1 MTVLALVESGDSRVE
16 CGAVEAQCTGKVT
29 YIAVSAVKLV
39 MCGDTGAEA
48 GEPGAFC
55 TGLVIGGTI
64 EERPD
69 AVEAIGASDVKTG
82 FGDVTEGPDVA
93 DGSGRIVTTAAG
105 DVTEARDAPSGS
117 GRIVTTAAGDVTEA
131 RDAADGSGRIVTV
144 AAGDVTEAR
153 DAPSGSGRIV
163 TVGTVAILESQPTS
177 VGCGA
182 ANAQAGEPTA
192 ECTGP
197 DARVCDITA
206 ALGFVST
213 AAAGDVTEARDAPSG
228 SGRIVTVAAGDVT
241 EARDAADGSGRAL
254 NQLELGPLIAVFNAI
269 VNDQYQNPGSKT
281 PLQLSQ
287 EFQAAYI
294 SYGKTGSVL
303 GVDIVAGGNPPA
315 LNPAF
320 FADNTAAGIDRI
332 ADNIAAYWQ
341 TVITPGAPAHGGTV
355 VLSVEVVPDVPAL
368 RAAIVEASTA
378 PETAPGGTTNVL
390 TAIQRELKT
399 WVFIVTERVTGLP
412 VAFFESI
419 I

>member
-93 DGSGRIVTTAAG
+93 DGSGRIVT
-105 DVTEARDAPSGS
+105 
-117 GRIVTTAAGDVTEA
+117 
-131 RDAADGSGRIVTV
+131 
-144 AAGDVTEAR
+144 
-153 DAPSGSGRIV
+153 
-163 TVGTVAILESQPTS
+163 VGTVAILESQPTS

-213 AAAGDVTEARDAPSG
+213 AAAGDVTEARDAPSGSGRIVTVAAGDVTEARDAPSGSGRIVTTAAGDVTEARDAPSGSGRIVTTAAGDVTEARDAPSG

>member
-93 DGSGRIVTTAAG
+93 DGSGRIVTT
-105 DVTEARDAPSGS
+105 
-117 GRIVTTAAGDVTEA
+117 
-131 RDAADGSGRIVTV
+131 
-144 AAGDVTEAR
+144 
-153 DAPSGSGRIV
+153 
-163 TVGTVAILESQPTS
+163 
-177 VGCGA
+177 
-182 ANAQAGEPTA
+182 
-192 ECTGP
+192 
-197 DARVCDITA
+197 
-206 ALGFVST
+206 
-213 AAAGDVTEARDAPSG
+213 AAGDVTEARDAPSG

>member
-105 DVTEARDAPSGS
+105 DVTEARH
-117 GRIVTTAAGDVTEA
+117 
-131 RDAADGSGRIVTV
+131 
-144 AAGDVTEAR
+144 
-153 DAPSGSGRIV
+153 
-163 TVGTVAILESQPTS
+163 
-177 VGCGA
+177 
-182 ANAQAGEPTA
+182 
-192 ECTGP
+192 
-197 DARVCDITA
+197 
-206 ALGFVST
+206 
-213 AAAGDVTEARDAPSG
+213 APSG

>member
-163 TVGTVAILESQPTS
+163 TVAAGDVTEARDVADGSGRIVT
-177 VGCGA
+177 
-182 ANAQAGEPTA
+182 T
-192 ECTGP
+192 
-197 DARVCDITA
+197 
-206 ALGFVST
+206 
-213 AAAGDVTEARDAPSG
+213 AAGDVTEARDAPSG

>member
-117 GRIVTTAAGDVTEA
+117 GRIVTT
-131 RDAADGSGRIVTV
+131 
-144 AAGDVTEAR
+144 
-153 DAPSGSGRIV
+153 
-163 TVGTVAILESQPTS
+163 
-177 VGCGA
+177 
-182 ANAQAGEPTA
+182 
-192 ECTGP
+192 
-197 DARVCDITA
+197 
-206 ALGFVST
+206 
-213 AAAGDVTEARDAPSG
+213 AAGDVTEARDAPSG